1 MQLENLISEAV
12 LQHLARDGAAA
23 LMVAD
28 LKACE
33 VSTTEAALKEIMT
46 PRKSLSQVE
55 KAEISPGS
63 LTINLDAQNLA
74 ADLNVP
80 MSNLKSSELTIN
92 APFQMRRRGVE
103 LKLHLGVAPPEIDKT
118 LVSNIVKGQ
127 RWLELIIAGK
137 SFADIPEATGVSRR
151 RVQLVTEL
159 ALLSP
164 KILENIATG
173 EQPDGLTTDYLIKT
187 RFSAVWSEQR
197 QQFAAL

>member
-1 MQLENLISEAV
+1 ML
-12 LQHLARDGAAA
+12 
-23 LMVAD
+23 
-28 LKACE
+28 
-33 VSTTEAALKEIMT
+33 
-46 PRKSLSQVE
+46 
-55 KAEISPGS
+55 
-63 LTINLDAQNLA
+63 LT
-74 ADLNVP
+74 
-80 MSNLKSSELTIN
+80 
-92 APFQMRRRGVE
+92 
-103 LKLHLGVAPPEIDKT
+103 
-118 LVSNIVKGQ
+118 NIVKGQ